1 MRCCQRTLRPGRRDA
16 TVTVRRP
23 PALPDPGDVRVS
35 MRTCTHGLA
44 KKPVTEIGQ
53 PRSGQAEP
61 MMVGVGHRRPEPE
74 STMSYWAE
82 RRRHSQDPGVIR
94 ATW

>member
-1 MRCCQRTLRPGRRDA
+1 
-16 TVTVRRP
+16 
-23 PALPDPGDVRVS
+23 
-35 MRTCTHGLA
+35 
-44 KKPVTEIGQ
+44 
-53 PRSGQAEP
+53 
-61 MMVGVGHRRPEPE
+61 MVGVGHRRPEPE